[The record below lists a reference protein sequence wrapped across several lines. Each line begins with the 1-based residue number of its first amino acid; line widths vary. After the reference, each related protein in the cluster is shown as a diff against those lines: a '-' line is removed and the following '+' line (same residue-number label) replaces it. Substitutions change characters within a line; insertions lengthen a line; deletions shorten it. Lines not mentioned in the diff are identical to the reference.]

1 MLDGNVHGLECTA
14 AARTKNICG
23 KKSVQEK
30 TGVEAVTEKNVNTS
44 FECV

>member
-1 MLDGNVHGLECTA
+1 MLGGNVHGLECSA

-30 TGVEAVTEKNVNTS
+30 IGVEAVTEKNVNTLL
-44 FECV
+44 E